1 MSFPSRAV
9 NSGYDACSASAD
21 AMPIEIEKKYRLE
34 SGRVEPLRRRLKE
47 VGAEGQGIAEFEE
60 NVIYTGPGLD
70 PARRVLR
77 LRRKGDRAVFTFKER
92 ELTSSAIKRQREEE
106 TEVSDAHALA
116 AILEAL
122 GYRPALV
129 YEKRRETWR
138 IAGAEVVLDELPFG
152 LFVEIE
158 GEEARILEVEK
169 LLGLGG
175 AEAEHAPYPELTLRH
190 GTTRGDVCEARFN
203 EQAAESR

>member
-1 MSFPSRAV
+1 MA
-9 NSGYDACSASAD
+9 
-21 AMPIEIEKKYRLE
+21 IEIEKKYRVSAGLTE
-34 SGRVEPLRRRLKE
+34 RVRRRLTE
-47 VGAEGQGIAEFEE
+47 AGAEGRGGAEFEE

-77 LRRKGDRAVFTFKER
+77 LRRKGVSAVFTFKER
-92 ELTSSAIKRQREEE
+92 DLSGSPVKRQREEE
-106 TEVSDAHALA
+106 TEVSDAGALA
-116 AILEAL
+116 SILEAL

-138 IAGAEVVLDELPFG
+138 VAGAEVVLDELPFG

-158 GEEARILEVEK
+158 GDEARILEVEK
-169 LLGLGG
+169 LLGLGD

-190 GTTRGDVCEARFN
+190 GTKRGEVFEARFDD
-203 EQAAESR
+203 AAPESL

>member
-1 MSFPSRAV
+1 
-9 NSGYDACSASAD
+9 
-21 AMPIEIEKKYRLE
+21 MPIEIEKKYRVTA
-34 SGRVEPLRRRLKE
+34 GRLGPLRRRLLE
-47 VGAEGQGIAEFEE
+47 VGAEGPGSAEFEE

-77 LRRKGDRAVFTFKER
+77 LRRKDGRAVFTFKER
-92 ELTSSAIKRQREEE
+92 DTSGSAVKRQREEE
-106 TEVSDAHALA
+106 TDVSDAEALA
-116 AILEAL
+116 SILVAL

-138 IAGAEVVLDELPFG
+138 VAGAEVVLDELPFG

-158 GEEARILEVEK
+158 GEEERILEVEK
-169 LLGLGG
+169 LLGLED

-190 GTTRGDVCEARFN
+190 GVKRGDAFEARF
-203 EQAAESR
+203 

>member
-1 MSFPSRAV
+1 
-9 NSGYDACSASAD
+9 
-21 AMPIEIEKKYRLE
+21 MPVEIEKKYRLTNE
-34 SGRVEPLRRRLKE
+34 LVGPLRRRLKS
-47 VGAEGQGIAEFEE
+47 VGAEGRGSAEFEE

-77 LRRKGDRAVFTFKER
+77 LRRKGERAIFTFKER
-92 ELTSSAIKRQREEE
+92 DSGESPVKRQREEE
-106 TEVSDAHALA
+106 TEVADAGALA

-138 IAGAEVVLDELPFG
+138 VAGVEVVIDELPFG

-169 LLGLGG
+169 LLGLDA

-190 GTTRGDVCEARFN
+190 GRKQGDTFEARF
-203 EQAAESR
+203 

>member
-1 MSFPSRAV
+1 
-9 NSGYDACSASAD
+9 
-21 AMPIEIEKKYRLE
+21 MPIEIEKKYRLTAE
-34 SGRVEPLRRRLKE
+34 RLEPLRQRLKE
-47 VGAEGQGIAEFEE
+47 AGAEGRGSAEFEE

-77 LRRKGDRAVFTFKER
+77 LRRKEGRTVFTFKER
-92 ELTSSAIKRQREEE
+92 DSGTSPVKRQREEE
-106 TEVSDAHALA
+106 TEVADAGALA

-138 IAGAEVVLDELPFG
+138 VAEVEVVLDELPFG
-152 LFVEIE
+152 LFAEIE

-169 LLGLGG
+169 LLGLDG

-190 GTTRGDVCEARFN
+190 GRKRGDTFEARFR
-203 EQAAESR
+203 QDDASS

>member
-1 MSFPSRAV
+1 MANSFL
-9 NSGYDACSASAD
+9 
-21 AMPIEIEKKYRLE
+21 MPIEIEKKYRLTRE
-34 SGRVEPLRRRLKE
+34 GKGALRRRLGEAGELVCGEE
-47 VGAEGQGIAEFEE
+47 VA
-60 NVIYTGPGLD
+60 
-70 PARRVLR
+70 
-77 LRRKGDRAVFTFKER
+77 
-92 ELTSSAIKRQREEE
+92 
-106 TEVSDAHALA
+106 DADALA

-138 IAGAEVVLDELPFG
+138 AAGAEVVLDELPFG

-169 LLGLGG
+169 LLGLDR

-190 GTTRGDVCEARFN
+190 GTKRGDVV
-203 EQAAESR
+203 ESRFCAALT